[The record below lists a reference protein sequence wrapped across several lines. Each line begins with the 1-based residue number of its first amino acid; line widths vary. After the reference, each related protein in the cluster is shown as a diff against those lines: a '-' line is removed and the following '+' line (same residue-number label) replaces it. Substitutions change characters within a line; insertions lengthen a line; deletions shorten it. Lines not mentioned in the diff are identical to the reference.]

1 MAFRGGRSY
10 IHLTAYRAAAADRG
24 EMRFRTW
31 PVLAFALG
39 GLLLLIVLS
48 VLAARTRAH
57 AIFAQLDMVSAQHR
71 KVDITLRRLRSDIHV
86 SGIFVRDYL
95 LDPSQ
100 SAGPEYR
107 TSLSQLRTSMT
118 ANLAE
123 LQELVGAS
131 EAIRID
137 GLRDGIE
144 DYWQAFDPIF
154 DWTPGEKGARSLGFL
169 RREVI
174 PRRDAILSIAREIE
188 EFNDANMAD
197 QRGQVA
203 RRERELQGDL
213 NRILWMSLGL
223 GTLVALGAVVRIRI
237 LEMRFREQHQRTE
250 QAEHELRSLS
260 NRLVGAQED
269 ERRRLARELHDEVG
283 QMLTALRMEV
293 GKAERMRA
301 SGDGFAN
308 AVTESKHI
316 IETIMQ
322 TVRDLSMGL
331 RPTMLDDF
339 GLGSALDWH
348 ARDFSRRYNV
358 PVFLTVEGELDLLRE
373 PHRTCV
379 YRVVQ
384 EALTNCA
391 KHSQA
396 RRIEVTVRDDA
407 GRLSLTIHDDGVG
420 MGSTAGRRG
429 FGLIGIEERVREL
442 GGVVAMT
449 SGAGLGTTLQVR
461 IPIPQ
466 GGSGVHASLAG

>member
-1 MAFRGGRSY
+1 
-10 IHLTAYRAAAADRG
+10 
-24 EMRFRTW
+24 MRFRTW

-39 GLLLLIVLS
+39 GLLLLIAFS
-48 VLAARTRAH
+48 VLAARTRAQ
-57 AIFAQLDMVSAQHR
+57 AIFVQLDALSGQHR
-71 KVDITLRRLRSDIHV
+71 KVDIALRRLRSDVHL

-95 LDPSQ
+95 LDPAQ

-107 TSLSQLRTSMT
+107 ASLSELRTSMT

-123 LQELVGAS
+123 LQNLVGGS
-131 EAIRID
+131 EAERID
-137 GLRDGIE
+137 GLRHEID
-144 DYWQAFDPIF
+144 DYWQVFDPVF
-154 DWTPGEKGARSLGFL
+154 DWTPAEKGARSLAFL

-174 PRRDAILSIAREIE
+174 PRRDSILDIAREIE

-197 QRGQVA
+197 QRGNVA
-203 RRERELQGDL
+203 GRERELQGDL

-237 LEMRFREQHQRTE
+237 LETRFREQHRRTE

-260 NRLVGAQED
+260 NLLVGAQED

-293 GKAERMRA
+293 GKAERARV
-301 SGDGFAN
+301 SGAAFGT
-308 AVTESKHI
+308 AVAESKRI

-348 ARDFSRRYNV
+348 ARDFSRRYDI
-358 PVFLTVEGELDLLRE
+358 PVFLTVEGAVDNLLE
-373 PHRTCV
+373 PYRTCL

-391 KHSQA
+391 KHSRA
-396 RRIEVTVRDDA
+396 RRIDVTVRDDA
-407 GRLSLTIHDDGVG
+407 GQLSVSIRDDGVG
-420 MGSTAGRRG
+420 MDPTAGRRG
-429 FGLIGIEERVREL
+429 FGLIGIEERVREV
-442 GGVVAMT
+442 GGTVSMA
-449 SGAGLGTTLQVR
+449 SGVGRGTTLQVV
-461 IPIPQ
+461 IPISK
-466 GGSGVHASLAG
+466 GGVAADASLVG

>member
-1 MAFRGGRSY
+1 
-10 IHLTAYRAAAADRG
+10 
-24 EMRFRTW
+24 MRFRTW

-39 GLLLLIVLS
+39 GLLLLIAIS
-48 VLAARTRAH
+48 VLAARTRAQ
-57 AIFAQLDMVSAQHR
+57 AIFAQLDTLSGQHR
-71 KVDITLRRLRSDIHV
+71 EVDITLRRLRSDVHV

-95 LDPSQ
+95 LDPAQ

-107 TSLSQLRTSMT
+107 ASLSELRTSMT

-123 LQELVGAS
+123 LQDLVGER
-131 EAIRID
+131 EAERIN
-137 GLRDGIE
+137 GLRAGIQ
-144 DYWQAFDPIF
+144 DYWQVFDPVF
-154 DWTPGEKGARSLGFL
+154 DWTPGEKGARSLAFL

-203 RRERELQGDL
+203 GRERELQGDL

-237 LEMRFREQHQRTE
+237 LEIRFREQHQRTE

-293 GKAERMRA
+293 GKAERMRT
-301 SGDGFAN
+301 SGSGFGL
-308 AVTESKHI
+308 AVAESKHI

-358 PVFLTVEGELDLLRE
+358 PVFLTVEGELDHLLE

-391 KHSQA
+391 KHSRA
-396 RRIEVTVRDDA
+396 GRIDVTVRDEA
-407 GRLSLTIHDDGVG
+407 GRLSLTIKDDGVG
-420 MGSTAGRRG
+420 IDPGGGRGG

-442 GGVVAMT
+442 GGTVSMT
-449 SGAGLGTTLQVR
+449 SGAGLGTTLQVA
-461 IPIPQ
+461 IPIPE
-466 GGSGVHASLAG
+466 GGAAAHASLAG